1 MRAWHFLWALYRPRR
16 PWLTLA
22 FACLA
27 LTWVAGAALLAL
39 SGWFITA
46 CGMAGL
52 GLLLGLDVFTP
63 SSAIRGLALLR
74 TVGRYAERVIGHEAI
89 LRLLADL
96 RVRVFRTLA
105 TQPARAAGAHRD
117 ADVVTRLMADVD
129 TLDGAPLRVFG
140 PFVAACASLWV
151 SVAIAAIAGPWTVA
165 LCIGLSGLATLALAM
180 AAARAGRARSQ
191 TLVQARAQQRT
202 ALMDHLAGL
211 AELRSCHKAQDSAAH
226 LAALDSAQLQ
236 RQRAQEWV
244 GSLGEHGVQA
254 LVALATL
261 LVVALGWEVVEAPT
275 LALLALMTLGLN
287 EALGAL
293 PGALWR
299 LGESEAAAERLIAL
313 EPESP
318 SGAGVP
324 ATQPAL
330 FTTVGATDATDVS
343 MPLVLRGL
351 RCQRQPEDMA
361 PLDLVLQAGL
371 PLVVHGP
378 SGCGKSSLMDTLAGE
393 LAPLAG
399 GLWRGTQ
406 NLLALDDA
414 TRMVQ
419 VAYLAQSDLLLDVS
433 VRAFLCLGLGPI
445 PDARLHAVLHQVG
458 LDAVLEQTG
467 DGLDYRLGTRG
478 SRVSGGQ
485 ARRLQLAALLLRDP
499 PLVLLDEPF
508 RGLEPAL
515 VQRLVA
521 ECSPWLAHRCC
532 VLVTHDPQV
541 LPAHWPRLAWQPS
554 RVQGQTAT

>member
-1 MRAWHFLWALYRPRR
+1 MSARHFLWALYRPRR

-22 FACLA
+22 FACLV

-74 TVGRYAERVIGHEAI
+74 TVGRYAERVLGHEAI

-105 TQPARAAGAHRD
+105 TQPAQAAGAHRD

-165 LCIGLSGLATLALAM
+165 LCIGLSGLATLALAT

-191 TLVQARAQQRT
+191 ELVQARAQQRT

-211 AELRSCHKAQDSAAH
+211 AELRSCDKAQDSAAH

-261 LVVALGWEVVEAPT
+261 LVVVLGWQVVEAPT
-275 LALLALMTLGLN
+275 LALLALMSLGLN

-299 LGESEAAAERLIAL
+299 LGESEAAAERLMVL
-313 EPESP
+313 EPEP
-318 SGAGVP
+318 
-324 ATQPAL
+324 TD
-330 FTTVGATDATDVS
+330 TGATAALPAPSATVLPDAGDIP

-351 RCQRQPEDMA
+351 RCQRQPEDLA
-361 PLDLVLQAGL
+361 PLDLVLQPGL
-371 PLVVHGP
+371 PLVIHGP

-414 TRMVQ
+414 TRMAQ

-445 PDARLHAVLHQVG
+445 PDARLHAVLRQVG

-515 VQRLVA
+515 VQHLIA